1 MDKVYIAIDLKSFY
15 ASVECKERNLDPL
28 TTNLVVADSSRTSK
42 TICLAVSPSLK
53 SYGIPGRARLYE
65 VEQKV
70 KEININRR
78 KQINYKYFTSKS
90 TNNNEIIN
98 NPYLELDFIIAKP
111 RMKLY
116 MDYSNK
122 IYNIYLKYI
131 SKEDILVYS
140 VDEVFCDITD
150 YLKYYN
156 KTKEELVMMIIKDVY
171 ESTGITATAGI
182 GTNMYLA
189 KIALDITAKSSKDRI
204 GWLNEEKFIRE
215 LSLHE
220 PITDF
225 WRISTG
231 TKNRLLKYGIKDM
244 EGIRRIDEEIL
255 YKEFG
260 VNAEIMIDHAYGIEP
275 VTMADIKGYKSKS
288 KSISSHE
295 ILTCGYYKKDALI
308 VLKEMIQ
315 NGCYNLYLKNLAT
328 SSIHI
333 AVNYVD
339 FTMNHATIS
348 YNICTNLYKYLIDDV
363 IKAYER
369 IVLDNKEIKAI
380 GYSFGVTDIKN
391 EHYDIFTDLAD
402 VEKEKKLLK
411 SILTLKDKYG
421 KNSVLKAL
429 DIDEKATII
438 ERNKMI
444 GGHNS
449 GEDE

>member
-1 MDKVYIAIDLKSFY
+1 MSRVYFVIDMKSFF
-15 ASVECKERNLDPL
+15 ASVECAERGIDPY
-28 TTNLVVADSSRTSK
+28 TSNLVVADPDRTEK
-42 TICLAVSPSLK
+42 TICLAVSINMKKLGVK
-53 SYGIPGRARLYE
+53 NRCRLWM
-65 VEQKV
+65 VPKD
-70 KEININRR
+70 I
-78 KQINYKYFTSKS
+78 
-90 TNNNEIIN
+90 
-98 NPYLELDFIIAKP
+98 DFICAKP
-111 RMKLY
+111 RMKKY
-116 MDYSNK
+116 IEYAAN
-122 IYNIYLKYI
+122 IYAIYLKYI
-131 SKEDILVYS
+131 DKNDIHVYS
-140 VDEVFCDITD
+140 IDECFLDVTD
-150 YLKYYN
+150 YLKLYN
-156 KTKEELVMMIIKDVY
+156 IKAKPFAMMLMNEIWEKYHIP
-171 ESTGITATAGI
+171 ATCGI

-189 KIALDITAKSSKDRI
+189 KIALDITAKHAKDRI
-204 GWLNEEKFIRE
+204 GWLNEEKFFKT
-215 LSLHE
+215 LSHYE

-225 WRISTG
+225 WMISTG

>member
-1 MDKVYIAIDLKSFY
+1 MSRVYFVIDMKSFF
-15 ASVECKERNLDPL
+15 ASVECAERGIDPY
-28 TTNLVVADSSRTSK
+28 TSNLVVADPDRTVK
-42 TICLAVSPSLK
+42 TICLAVSINMKKLGVK
-53 SYGIPGRARLYE
+53 NRCRLWM
-65 VEQKV
+65 VPKD
-70 KEININRR
+70 I
-78 KQINYKYFTSKS
+78 
-90 TNNNEIIN
+90 
-98 NPYLELDFIIAKP
+98 DFICAKP
-111 RMKLY
+111 RMKKY
-116 MDYSNK
+116 IEYAAN
-122 IYNIYLKYI
+122 IYAIYLKYI
-131 SKEDILVYS
+131 DKNDIHVYS
-140 VDEVFCDITD
+140 IDECFLDVTD
-150 YLKYYN
+150 YLKLYSI
-156 KTKEELVMMIIKDVY
+156 KAKPFAMMLMNEIWEKYHIP
-171 ESTGITATAGI
+171 ATCGI

-189 KIALDITAKSSKDRI
+189 KIALDITAKHAKDRI
-204 GWLNEEKFIRE
+204 GWLNEEKFFKT
-215 LSLHE
+215 LSHYE

-225 WRISTG
+225 WMISTG

-411 SILTLKDKYG
+411 SILSLKDKFG